1 MHHGAFAMFQSTLPA
16 KGATNEGRPCR
27 SHQLTFQSTLPAKG
41 ATLEAGEYQAI
52 VRFQSTLPAK
62 GATSPVATYL
72 VLSRVSIHAPREGSD
87 LTPWQ
92 TLLHRNS
99 FNPRSPRRERPPSSR
114 AAEAVTGF
122 NPRSP
127 RRERHEA
134 INLCFWQM
142 KPGPLGNEK
151 QGQRG
156 HPVFSLAIKI
166 RAVWQ

>member
-1 MHHGAFAMFQSTLPA
+1 MANSITPQQFQSTLPA
-16 KGATNEGRPCR
+16 KGATARFACQPDQVGGFNPRSPRRERPGPPGDGT
-27 SHQLTFQSTLPAKG
+27 QV
-41 ATLEAGEYQAI
+41 GE
-52 VRFQSTLPAK
+52 
-62 GATSPVATYL
+62 
-72 VLSRVSIHAPREGSD
+72 VSIHAPREGSD
-87 LTPWQ
+87 TPAPTRTACQ
-92 TLLHRNS
+92 PG

-151 QGQRG
+151 QGQQG